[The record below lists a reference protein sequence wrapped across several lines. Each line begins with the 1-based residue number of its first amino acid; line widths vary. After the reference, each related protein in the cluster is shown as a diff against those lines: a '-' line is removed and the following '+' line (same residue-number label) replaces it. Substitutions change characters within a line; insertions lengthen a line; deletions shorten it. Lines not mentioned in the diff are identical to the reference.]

1 MSTQSRSLN
10 TIAGAPATAYDED
23 TVRPVL
29 PLEVELGEPLRQL
42 RVGTSQSGWPY
53 DRAHILVRLHS
64 FPIGVVIL
72 SLDEHSDGISPL
84 TLADAIWRHLGTAIQ
99 GHLESDGLALD
110 HPLDARGLPWVTP
123 PHCLQERAAFLT
135 QAPTASIIV
144 PTRDRPDLLE
154 RCLTSL
160 LAMDYPPS
168 RYEIIV
174 VDNVPHTNATLEH
187 IQTRYAASTP
197 PVRYM
202 REDQPGSASARNRG
216 LQVARGQIVAF
227 TDDDV
232 VVDSHWLTEMAR
244 AFTVAPHVA
253 CVTGLIVPLE
263 MESSA
268 QALFEEYGGFARSG
282 CVPRIFNVTDHRPDN
297 PLFPYVIGMIGSG
310 NSMAFQRATLA
321 EMGNFDPALGNGT
334 PTLGG
339 VDFEAFVRTL
349 VSGYTLVYTP
359 AAVVRHAH
367 RRDYAGLKRQ
377 LYSYGVGLSAVL
389 LKIMLHYPALVPEV
403 LAKVPAGLRYV
414 FSPRSDLNRTKG
426 ATFPKE
432 LTRLNVRGMFVGPF
446 AYLRSRRQYGRHHVG
461 RRRRDLL
468 RPAQRGPDAT

>member
-1 MSTQSRSLN
+1 
-10 TIAGAPATAYDED
+10 
-23 TVRPVL
+23 
-29 PLEVELGEPLRQL
+29 
-42 RVGTSQSGWPY
+42 
-53 DRAHILVRLHS
+53 
-64 FPIGVVIL
+64 
-72 SLDEHSDGISPL
+72 
-84 TLADAIWRHLGTAIQ
+84 
-99 GHLESDGLALD
+99 
-110 HPLDARGLPWVTP
+110 
-123 PHCLQERAAFLT
+123 
-135 QAPTASIIV
+135 
-144 PTRDRPDLLE
+144 
-154 RCLTSL
+154 
-160 LAMDYPPS
+160 
-168 RYEIIV
+168 
-174 VDNVPHTNATLEH
+174 
-187 IQTRYAASTP
+187 
-197 PVRYM
+197 
-202 REDQPGSASARNRG
+202 
-216 LQVARGQIVAF
+216 
-227 TDDDV
+227 
-232 VVDSHWLTEMAR
+232 
-244 AFTVAPHVA
+244 
-253 CVTGLIVPLE
+253 
-263 MESSA
+263 
-268 QALFEEYGGFARSG
+268 
-282 CVPRIFNVTDHRPDN
+282 
-297 PLFPYVIGMIGSG
+297 MIGSG